1 MKTQPL
7 RSDNHCLNCG
17 FEVPERYCSH
27 CGQENTV
34 QHETFGHLVKHFV
47 ADIFHYDSQFLLTLK
62 YLLFRP
68 GFLTRE
74 YMAGRRVRYVNPIKL
89 YVFVSFVF
97 FLTAFSVFSKNI
109 ITIHSGSDDDSPR
122 KHKKKTE
129 AAYVMDSVNQLVSE
143 EMAANTDSPK
153 IHTAKPATD
162 HATPAT
168 SQSSDQLAGYRYHAA
183 PDTTTHKS
191 IDTAISKKKS
201 EIAHKEGF
209 IAITPD
215 SIKEDHE
222 DSTHQEIAQEGDHA
236 TAEALEEDEHGGHN
250 KEAIFKFSP
259 RVKRYLAEQAALPEA
274 QRDNK
279 LNANFKIKW
288 LYLLDLTR
296 GKLPSEVN
304 AAVWKKINE
313 DLIHHAPKVMFLLLP
328 LFALLTK
335 WVYRK
340 DKKFLYAD
348 HAIFAL
354 HFHSFMFI
362 TMLVTALIVR
372 IWPAFDG
379 FTYAIWGSFIYL
391 VLGLYNN
398 YKRSFRRTIWKAAVI
413 WLNYIMVVAVVLFLA
428 GTLIFSV
435 FL

>member
-17 FEVPERYCSH
+17 FEVPERFCSH

-97 FLTAFSVFSKNI
+97 FLTAFGVFSKHI
-109 ITIHSGSDDDSPR
+109 ITINSGADDTPR

-129 AAYVMDSVNQLVSE
+129 AAYVIDSVNQLVSNE
-143 EMAANTDSPK
+143 IAANTDSPK
-153 IHTAKPATD
+153 IHTEKPVTAHTSPD
-162 HATPAT
+162 V
-168 SQSSDQLAGYRYHAA
+168 SQSSDSLTGYRYHAA
-183 PDTTTHKS
+183 PDTAKQLSAERGASTNEPETAYEKGLISITHDS
-191 IDTAISKKKS
+191 LDTAEGDSIHH
-201 EIAHKEGF
+201 EIA
-209 IAITPD
+209 A
-215 SIKEDHE
+215 
-222 DSTHQEIAQEGDHA
+222 EGDHA
-236 TAEALEEDEHGGHN
+236 AMEALEGDGHGPN
-250 KEAIFKFSP
+250 KEALFKFSP

-274 QRDNK
+274 QRSNK
-279 LNANFKIKW
+279 LIASFKIRW
-288 LYLLDLTR
+288 YYFRDLTS
-296 GKLPSEVN
+296 GGLPNEVN
-304 AAVWKKINE
+304 SLVWKKVNE

-340 DKKFLYAD
+340 DKTLLYAD

-379 FTYAIWGSFIYL
+379 FSWALWGSFIYL

-398 YKRSFRRTIWKAAVI
+398 YKRSIRRTIWKAAVI
-413 WLNYIMVVAVVLFLA
+413 WINYILIVAFVLFLA
-428 GTLIFSV
+428 GTVIFSV